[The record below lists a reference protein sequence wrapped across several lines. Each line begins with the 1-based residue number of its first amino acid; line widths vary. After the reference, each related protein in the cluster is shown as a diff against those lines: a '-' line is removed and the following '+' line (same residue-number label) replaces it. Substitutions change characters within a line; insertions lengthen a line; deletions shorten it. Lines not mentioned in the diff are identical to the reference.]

1 MATIPRLI
9 MLLLLMAFCSAAHA
23 DESELEMVL
32 DRLVHVYGG
41 EESLSKMNNMVQRW
55 DMVAFMGN
63 RHGTDTRSVSVP
75 GKLRVVL
82 DYGESSETRI
92 LNRGTGFYVFS
103 GKEPEPVN
111 GMQLDAMQLQ
121 LMRLYSPLVLR
132 NKIASLALVENGELL
147 ALSLAENGVHVH
159 YLVNTE
165 NWRIEKVAGVLTM
178 HGREVQFLTEYSD
191 FKVNK
196 GVLMHHKENK
206 FANGVNTAI
215 LQLRDVTL
223 DTRLESELFRP

>member
-1 MATIPRLI
+1 
-9 MLLLLMAFCSAAHA
+9 MLLLLLALCSTAHPN
-23 DESELEMVL
+23 ETNLEMVL
-32 DRLVHVYGG
+32 DRLVQVYGG
-41 EESLSKMNNMVQRW
+41 EENLSRMNNMVQRW

-82 DYGESSETRI
+82 DYGEKSETRI

-121 LMRLYSPLVLR
+121 LMRLYSPLTLR
-132 NKIASLALVENGELL
+132 NKIASIALIENGDLL
-147 ALSLAENGVHVH
+147 ALSLAENGLHVH
-159 YLVNTE
+159 YLVNTTD
-165 NWRIEKVAGVLTM
+165 WRIEKVAGVLTM

-191 FKVNK
+191 FKTIN
-196 GVLMHHKENK
+196 GVLMHQKENK

-215 LQLRDVTL
+215 LQLREVKL
-223 DTRLESELFRP
+223 DTRLDSSLFKP